1 MSDSRLP
8 QVQGSFGA
16 AVIRVVIEQLRTLPE
31 VWQKI
36 PEEQQQGLI
45 EIAREEVEKTVR
57 EGIAAVMAF
66 GFPHTE
72 VGVESITVKSAGKI
86 VLSLSDQAALH
97 DLVDAVGR
105 KCVLVLVD
113 PEMFTAGMGAF
124 KADADQ
130 PALPLGEPVDEDEE
144 ATA

>member
-1 MSDSRLP
+1 MNDSRHS
-8 QVQGSFGA
+8 QVTETLGGA
-16 AVIRVVIEQLRTLPE
+16 VMRVVLDQMRTLPE

-45 EIAREEVEKTVR
+45 ELAREEVSKIVR
-57 EGIAAVMAF
+57 AGVGNVVAF
-66 GFPHTE
+66 GYPHTE
-72 VGVESITVKSAGKI
+72 VGVESITVKSAGKV
-86 VLSLSDQAALH
+86 VLSLSDPEALH

-113 PEMFTAGMGAF
+113 PEMFTSGMEAF

-130 PALPLGEPVDEDEE
+130 PGLPLGEPEDEE
-144 ATA
+144 VEA